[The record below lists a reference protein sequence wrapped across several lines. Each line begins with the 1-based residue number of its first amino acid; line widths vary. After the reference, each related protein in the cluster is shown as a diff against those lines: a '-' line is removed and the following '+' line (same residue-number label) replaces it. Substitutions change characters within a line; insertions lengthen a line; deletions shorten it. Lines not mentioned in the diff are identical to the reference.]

1 MQHSSTL
8 NHVNLTGVR
17 RTQRGLAGSR
27 SLASMLPSLMA
38 TGAITLVITAVV
50 CAVWSGS
57 DNDFFGAW
65 MEAWLTTWPIVF
77 PLFYLSR
84 VLFRK
89 ISKDRV
95 IKTKNKKCTTAS
107 LSLSQIK
114 YASDAASNKNNLK
127 IRNIRRSSIHS

>member
-1 MQHSSTL
+1 
-8 NHVNLTGVR
+8 
-17 RTQRGLAGSR
+17 
-27 SLASMLPSLMA
+27 MLPSLMA

-57 DNDFFGAW
+57 DNNFFGAW

-89 ISKDRV
+89 ISKDRA
-95 IKTKNKKCTTAS
+95 TKSKNNKCTTAS
-107 LSLSQIK
+107 LSLSQVK

-127 IRNIRRSSIHS
+127 IRNIRISSIHS